1 MGVMIGRKVIL
12 HNFDNAIAEVTFF
25 QGDGKP
31 LVAAMLDEH
40 GNRQRHLVGCEMRDR
55 KIQTKK
61 GETNKES
68 KKH

>member
-1 MGVMIGRKVIL
+1 MGVMVGRKVIL

-40 GNRQRHLVGCEMRDR
+40 GNRIRHLVGCEMRDR
-55 KIQTKK
+55 KILT
-61 GETNKES
+61 S
-68 KKH
+68 KYTFVK